1 MLLGALLLAFVAGMA
16 LAGRM
21 VVPIQALRAGAA
33 RIGHGDLSQRIAIK
47 TGDEIEAL
55 ADQFNDMAGRLQE
68 SYADLEQKVEQ
79 RTHELTEALE
89 QQTATA
95 EVLRA
100 ISSSQ
105 GDLQPVFET
114 ILEKAGRLSDAK
126 FGNIYRLD
134 GDALRLVATYNTP
147 AAFAE
152 FRRKAPFRPDT
163 ESLIGRMVRTRAIAH
178 VADAAQQQGYI
189 NRSNPSLVA
198 SVELGGVRTYL
209 AVPMLKDGEMLGAIT
224 VYRQEVRPFTDKQ
237 VAMVTSFASQAV
249 IAIENARLLRELRQ
263 RTDDLAELLEQQTAT
278 SDVLQVISSSPGDLE
293 PVFQTVLQNATRL
306 CEAKFGNLLLAD
318 DAGFRIAANH
328 GAPDGYRALL
338 QKDPLVLPRKRGNGK
353 STAGAGEFPDVPLA
367 RLVTTRQLVHI
378 ADITNEPAYLAG
390 FGPLVELADVAGA
403 RSVLIVPMLKENAVI
418 GAIAIYRQE
427 VRDFSDKQID
437 LLENFA
443 SQGVIAIENTRL
455 LRELRQRTDDLTE
468 SLEQQI
474 ATTETL
480 RVISSSPGD
489 LAPVFEAVLQ
499 NAMRLCDA
507 KFGNFLLSDGGGFR
521 IAASRGAPA
530 AYRERLDKE
539 PIVLPREQFEEVS
552 IAAGP
557 EPDVPL
563 ARLAATKQL
572 VHIADITA
580 TPSYQRRFR
589 PLVEL
594 ADLGG
599 ARTLLLVPMLKE
611 QRVVGAIA
619 LCRQE
624 VREFSKPQIDLLE
637 NFAQQSVIAIE
648 NTRLLDELRQRTD
661 DLSDSLEQ
669 QTATSDVLQVISSSP
684 GELQPV
690 FATILEKA
698 VRICGAHFGN
708 IFQWNGSAFALVAT
722 HNTPPAFAEARR
734 RLPYV
739 HKKVAQIVDTTKWP
753 GYVNRSDPAMIAAVE
768 LGGVRTVLAIPMLKD
783 DEHVGALVVYRR
795 EMRPFSEKQIG
806 LLTNLAAQ
814 AVIAI
819 ENARLL
825 GELRQRTDEL
835 WRSVGELKAL
845 GEVSQ
850 AVNSTLD
857 LETVLATIVTK
868 AVQLSGT
875 DAGAIYVFDERQR
888 EFYLRSDLRHE
899 SGIDRGLAT
908 GQRRSRRSESGA
920 GDGPGRADPG
930 RRSPGRCPVAAE
942 RDHPARRLSCPIGG
956 AAHPRRRSRRHA
968 GGAPSRAGSICGQ
981 YRRPD
986 ADLRGAIGAGDPERA
1001 TVSRDRGQEP
1011 PDRGREQAQVTI
1023 PRQYEP
1029 RVAHAAQRDPRLH

>member
-1 MLLGALLLAFVAGMA
+1 M
-16 LAGRM
+16 
-21 VVPIQALRAGAA
+21 
-33 RIGHGDLSQRIAIK
+33 
-47 TGDEIEAL
+47 
-55 ADQFNDMAGRLQE
+55 
-68 SYADLEQKVEQ
+68 
-79 RTHELTEALE
+79 
-89 QQTATA
+89 
-95 EVLRA
+95 
-100 ISSSQ
+100 
-105 GDLQPVFET
+105 
-114 ILEKAGRLSDAK
+114 
-126 FGNIYRLD
+126 D

-198 SVELGGVRTYL
+198 SAELGGVRTYL

-278 SDVLQVISSSPGDLE
+278 LDVLQVISSPPGDLE

-563 ARLAATKQL
+563 ARLAVTKQL

-619 LCRQE
+619 LRRQE

-661 DLSDSLEQ
+661 DLSDSEQ

-739 HKKVAQIVDTTKWP
+739 HKSGRIVHHIKP
-753 GYVNRSDPAMIAAVE
+753 
-768 LGGVRTVLAIPMLKD
+768 
-783 DEHVGALVVYRR
+783 
-795 EMRPFSEKQIG
+795 
-806 LLTNLAAQ
+806 
-814 AVIAI
+814 
-819 ENARLL
+819 LL
-825 GELRQRTDEL
+825 GDKRVETLTRADVERMMIDVKTGKAIHRHASTEK
-835 WRSVGELKAL
+835 RPPGSVPTGGPGTAGQCVAL
-845 GEVSQ
+845 I
-850 AVNSTLD
+850 STLM
-857 LETVLATIVTK
+857 VF
-868 AVQLSGT
+868 AV
-875 DAGAIYVFDERQR
+875 ARK
-888 EFYLRSDLRHE
+888 LRSDNPAA
-899 SGIDRGLAT
+899 GIKKPPIRKM
-908 GQRRSRRSESGA
+908 
-920 GDGPGRADPG
+920 
-930 RRSPGRCPVAAE
+930 E
-942 RDHPARRLSCPIGG
+942 RFLS
-956 AAHPRRRSRRHA
+956 
-968 GGAPSRAGSICGQ
+968 
-981 YRRPD
+981 
-986 ADLRGAIGAGDPERA
+986 
-1001 TVSRDRGQEP
+1001 
-1011 PDRGREQAQVTI
+1011 
-1023 PRQYEP
+1023 
-1029 RVAHAAQRDPRLH
+1029 

>member
-1 MLLGALLLAFVAGMA
+1 M
-16 LAGRM
+16 
-21 VVPIQALRAGAA
+21 
-33 RIGHGDLSQRIAIK
+33 
-47 TGDEIEAL
+47 
-55 ADQFNDMAGRLQE
+55 
-68 SYADLEQKVEQ
+68 
-79 RTHELTEALE
+79 
-89 QQTATA
+89 
-95 EVLRA
+95 LRA

-105 GDLQPVFET
+105 GDLQPVFEA

-152 FRRKAPFRPDT
+152 FRCKAPFRPDT

-237 VAMVTSFASQAV
+237 IAMVTSFASQAV

-318 DAGFRIAANH
+318 DAEFRIAANH

-390 FGPLVELADVAGA
+390 FGPLVGLADVAGA

-539 PIVLPREQFEEVS
+539 PTGLPREQFEEVS

-589 PLVEL
+589 SLVEL

-611 QRVVGAIA
+611 QRVVGAIG

-661 DLSDSLEQ
+661 SLSDSL
-669 QTATSDVLQVISSSP
+669 
-684 GELQPV
+684 
-690 FATILEKA
+690 
-698 VRICGAHFGN
+698 N
-708 IFQWNGSAFALVAT
+708 
-722 HNTPPAFAEARR
+722 
-734 RLPYV
+734 
-739 HKKVAQIVDTTKWP
+739 
-753 GYVNRSDPAMIAAVE
+753 NR
-768 LGGVRTVLAIPMLKD
+768 
-783 DEHVGALVVYRR
+783 
-795 EMRPFSEKQIG
+795 
-806 LLTNLAAQ
+806 
-814 AVIAI
+814 
-819 ENARLL
+819 
-825 GELRQRTDEL
+825 
-835 WRSVGELKAL
+835 
-845 GEVSQ
+845 
-850 AVNSTLD
+850 
-857 LETVLATIVTK
+857 
-868 AVQLSGT
+868 
-875 DAGAIYVFDERQR
+875 
-888 EFYLRSDLRHE
+888 
-899 SGIDRGLAT
+899 
-908 GQRRSRRSESGA
+908 
-920 GDGPGRADPG
+920 
-930 RRSPGRCPVAAE
+930 
-942 RDHPARRLSCPIGG
+942 
-956 AAHPRRRSRRHA
+956 PRRPTFCR
-968 GGAPSRAGSICGQ
+968 
-981 YRRPD
+981 
-986 ADLRGAIGAGDPERA
+986 
-1001 TVSRDRGQEP
+1001 
-1011 PDRGREQAQVTI
+1011 
-1023 PRQYEP
+1023 
-1029 RVAHAAQRDPRLH
+1029 

>member
-1 MLLGALLLAFVAGMA
+1 M
-16 LAGRM
+16 
-21 VVPIQALRAGAA
+21 
-33 RIGHGDLSQRIAIK
+33 
-47 TGDEIEAL
+47 
-55 ADQFNDMAGRLQE
+55 
-68 SYADLEQKVEQ
+68 
-79 RTHELTEALE
+79 
-89 QQTATA
+89 
-95 EVLRA
+95 
-100 ISSSQ
+100 
-105 GDLQPVFET
+105 
-114 ILEKAGRLSDAK
+114 
-126 FGNIYRLD
+126 
-134 GDALRLVATYNTP
+134 
-147 AAFAE
+147 
-152 FRRKAPFRPDT
+152 
-163 ESLIGRMVRTRAIAH
+163 
-178 VADAAQQQGYI
+178 
-189 NRSNPSLVA
+189 
-198 SVELGGVRTYL
+198 
-209 AVPMLKDGEMLGAIT
+209 
-224 VYRQEVRPFTDKQ
+224 
-237 VAMVTSFASQAV
+237 
-249 IAIENARLLRELRQ
+249 
-263 RTDDLAELLEQQTAT
+263 
-278 SDVLQVISSSPGDLE
+278 ISSSPGDLE

-468 SLEQQI
+468 LLEQQI

-539 PIVLPREQFEEVS
+539 PTVLPREQFEEVS

-661 DLSDSLEQ
+661 GLSDFL
-669 QTATSDVLQVISSSP
+669 
-684 GELQPV
+684 
-690 FATILEKA
+690 
-698 VRICGAHFGN
+698 N
-708 IFQWNGSAFALVAT
+708 
-722 HNTPPAFAEARR
+722 
-734 RLPYV
+734 
-739 HKKVAQIVDTTKWP
+739 
-753 GYVNRSDPAMIAAVE
+753 NR
-768 LGGVRTVLAIPMLKD
+768 
-783 DEHVGALVVYRR
+783 
-795 EMRPFSEKQIG
+795 
-806 LLTNLAAQ
+806 
-814 AVIAI
+814 
-819 ENARLL
+819 
-825 GELRQRTDEL
+825 
-835 WRSVGELKAL
+835 
-845 GEVSQ
+845 
-850 AVNSTLD
+850 
-857 LETVLATIVTK
+857 
-868 AVQLSGT
+868 
-875 DAGAIYVFDERQR
+875 
-888 EFYLRSDLRHE
+888 
-899 SGIDRGLAT
+899 
-908 GQRRSRRSESGA
+908 
-920 GDGPGRADPG
+920 
-930 RRSPGRCPVAAE
+930 
-942 RDHPARRLSCPIGG
+942 
-956 AAHPRRRSRRHA
+956 PRRPTFCR
-968 GGAPSRAGSICGQ
+968 
-981 YRRPD
+981 
-986 ADLRGAIGAGDPERA
+986 
-1001 TVSRDRGQEP
+1001 
-1011 PDRGREQAQVTI
+1011 
-1023 PRQYEP
+1023 
-1029 RVAHAAQRDPRLH
+1029 